1 MTKSRRE
8 DLEMKIPALLHLSR
22 LGYGYLSRKDL
33 RLRDRRTNFLP
44 DNLRAA
50 VERINGIAL
59 PPEAFEPWIAGLRDL
74 PGAGDLGRGFYQAL
88 RNGWQ
93 GLALIDFAH
102 PENNL
107 FQCASEL
114 SCGSGSGSF
123 RPDITLFVNGLPLAM
138 IELKS
143 GASSRGLQ
151 AEYDRMAQR
160 FEGDHRT
167 FLQCAQV
174 WAFSDNQVEE
184 PPRLLPTKGTFFA
197 TGGTEDFPVYPV
209 RERQPGIYRQPL
221 PRKPEEEIRILR
233 ENGLESLNTVR
244 GARKNSPSGRTF
256 RRNLSPQKPTHRM
269 LTSLFHP
276 ERFLFLLRYGI
287 QYVSS
292 EGDTDPPFPTR
303 RMLTGDQ
310 LHLLNSLKRKA
321 LRGYLNWTAPA
332 CGSAGE
338 AAMNASLI
346 ALLRDLFPERECCWI
361 SADARSLEKDRAAF
375 RSCGVPGPV
384 THSMAAAEALPKAWT
399 EKQEDGPAARGRI
412 FVLPPLQASYAA
424 SRAHPVVSRAHPAQ
438 DAERAPLQQI
448 LRRANP
454 NAILISRSSG
464 TVPEAPSWDSMMFY
478 GDAYRKYSTAD
489 SNMRRS

>member
-1 MTKSRRE
+1 MAKSRRE

-33 RLRDRRTNFLP
+33 RFRDRRTNFLP
-44 DNLRAA
+44 DTLRAA
-50 VERINGIAL
+50 VERINGISL
-59 PPEAFEPWIAGLRDL
+59 PPEAFEPWIAGLQDL
-74 PGAGDLGRGFYQAL
+74 PGAGDLGRAFYRAL
-88 RNGWQ
+88 RDGWQ

-184 PPRLLPTKGTFFA
+184 PPQLLPTRGTFFA

-209 RERQPGIYRQPL
+209 REKQPGIYRQPL
-221 PRKPEEEIRILR
+221 PRKPEEEARILQ
-233 ENGLESLNTVR
+233 ENEWSR
-244 GARKNSPSGRTF
+244 AS

-287 QYVSS
+287 QYVSA
-292 EGDTDPPFPTR
+292 EDDTDSPFLTR

-310 LHLLNSLKRKA
+310 LFLLSTLKQKA
-321 LRGYLNWTAPA
+321 LRGYLNWMAPA

-346 ALLRDLFPERECCWI
+346 ALLQDLFPERECCWI
-361 SADARSLEKDRAAF
+361 SADAPSLEKDRAAF

-384 THSMAAAEALPKAWT
+384 TDFMAAAEALLKAWT
-399 EKQEDGPAARGRI
+399 EKQEDRPAARGRI
-412 FVLPPLQASYAA
+412 FVLPPHQAAYAA
-424 SRAHPVVSRAHPAQ
+424 SRAHPAQ
-438 DAERAPLQQI
+438 GAKRAPLQQI
-448 LRRANP
+448 LRRTNP
-454 NAILISRSSG
+454 NAILITRSSG
-464 TVPEAPSWDSMMFY
+464 IVPEAPSWDSMMFY